1 MEKSLVT
8 QLQSFE
14 QLKDVPSD
22 QLQWLIDH
30 SRHYTIPEGDYLFK
44 SGDPIDHTHFI
55 LKGAYRILIN
65 TSNQQMDMGVGEE
78 GDITGYLPFSR
89 GKNSVAVG
97 LVIRDLEALS
107 FPKSLEKELI
117 AHNYELTAAL
127 VQAMTS
133 RVREFTALQ
142 KQNEKMMALGKLS
155 AGLAH
160 ELNNP
165 AAAIVRASSEL
176 RKHLQL
182 QPEAFKKVINIKMT
196 AEQIDSVNAVLF
208 NRLQTKPAPLSLM
221 ERTSC
226 EDEILDWL
234 DENDIAHDEDTAEN
248 LVEFGFEDDD
258 FDKIMEMVP
267 KEDLGPVLKWI
278 SNNLTTERLVED
290 IQEASD
296 RISSLIGSVKSYTH
310 MDQASERHMADVH
323 QGIRNTLTMLNHK
336 IKKSKIT
343 VEFNFDE
350 SIGDIPIVVSAM
362 NQVWTNVIDNA
373 IDAMENTPNPVL
385 SISTVKDG
393 KFAKIQIIDNGPG
406 IPEEVL
412 SRIWDPFFTT
422 KEMGKGTGMGL
433 EVVQQIVSQHN
444 GKVTVQSKPGRTVFE
459 FCFPR
464 TI

>member
-1 MEKSLVT
+1 MEKSLLE

-14 QLKDVPSD
+14 QLKDVPPE

-30 SRHYTIPEGDYLFK
+30 SKHYTIPEGEYLFK
-44 SGDPIDHTHFI
+44 TGDPIDHTHFI
-55 LKGAYRILIN
+55 LKGVYRILLN
-65 TSNQQMDMGVGEE
+65 TSNQQMELGIGEE

-97 LVIRDLEALS
+97 LVNKKLELIS
-107 FPKSLEKELI
+107 FPKTLEKELI
-117 AHNYELTAAL
+117 ANNYELTAAL
-127 VQAMTS
+127 VQTMTS

-165 AAAIVRASSEL
+165 AAAIVRGSSEL

-182 QPEAFKKVINIKMT
+182 QPEAFKKVINIKMS
-196 AEQIDSVNAVLF
+196 AEQIDGVNAILF
-208 NRLQTKPAPLSLM
+208 NRLQHKPAPLSLM
-221 ERTSC
+221 ERTEC
-226 EDEILDWL
+226 EDAILDWL
-234 DENDIAHDEDTAEN
+234 DDHNIPHDEDTAEN
-248 LVEFGFEDDD
+248 MVEFGFQEED
-258 FDKIMEMVP
+258 FEKILELVP
-267 KEDLGPVLKWI
+267 EQDLGPVLKWI

-290 IQEASD
+290 IQDASD

-336 IKKSKIT
+336 IKKGNIS
-343 VEFNFDE
+343 VEFNFDD
-350 SIGDIPIVVSAM
+350 SIGNIPIVVSAM

-385 SISTVKDG
+385 QICSIKDG

-406 IPEEVL
+406 IPDDVL
-412 SRIWDPFFTT
+412 SKIWDPFFTT

-433 EVVQQIVSQHN
+433 EVVQQIVAQHN
-444 GKVTVQSKPGRTVFE
+444 GKVTVNTRPGKTVFE

-464 TI
+464 SL

>member
-1 MEKSLVT
+1 MEKTLVE

-14 QLKDVPSD
+14 QLKDVPAE

-30 SRHYTIPEGDYLFK
+30 SKHYTIPEGEYLFK

-65 TSNQQMDMGVGEE
+65 RSNQQMDLGLGEE

-107 FPKSLEKELI
+107 FPKLLEKELI
-117 AHNYELTAAL
+117 ANNYELTAAL

-165 AAAIVRASSEL
+165 AAAIVRGSSEL

-196 AEQIDSVNAVLF
+196 PEQIDGVNAILF
-208 NRLQTKPAPLSLM
+208 NRLQSKPEPLSLM
-221 ERTSC
+221 ERTAC

-234 DENDIAHDEDTAEN
+234 EDHNIPHDEDTAEN
-248 LVEFGFEDDD
+248 LVEFGFVEED
-258 FDKIMEMVP
+258 FEKILELVP
-267 KEDLGPVLKWI
+267 EQDLGPVLKWI
-278 SNNLTTERLVED
+278 SNNLTTERLVQD

-323 QGIRNTLTMLNHK
+323 QGLRNTLTMLNHK
-336 IKKSKIT
+336 IRKSNIS
-343 VEFNFDE
+343 VEFNFDD

-385 SISTVKDG
+385 QICTIKDG

-406 IPEEVL
+406 IPDDVL

-444 GKVTVQSKPGRTVFE
+444 GKVTVNSQPGKTVFE

-464 TI
+464 SL

>member
-1 MEKSLVT
+1 MEKSLVEK
-8 QLQSFE
+8 LQSFE
-14 QLKDVPSD
+14 QLKDVPPE
-22 QLQWLIDH
+22 QLQWLINH
-30 SRHYTIPEGDYLFK
+30 STHYTLPEGEYLFK
-44 SGDPIDHTHFI
+44 SGNPIDHTYFI
-55 LKGAYRILIN
+55 LQGAYRILLN
-65 TSNQQMDMGVGEE
+65 TSNQQMDLGVNEE

-89 GKNSVAVG
+89 GKNSRAFG
-97 LVIRDLEALS
+97 LVIRDLEVLT
-107 FPKSLEKELI
+107 FPKTLEKELI
-117 AHNYELTAAL
+117 ANNYELTAAL

-165 AAAIVRASSEL
+165 AAAIVRGSSEL

-196 AEQIDSVNAVLF
+196 AEQIDGVNAILF
-208 NRLQTKPAPLSLM
+208 NRLQSKPAPLSLM
-221 ERTSC
+221 ERTEC
-226 EDEILDWL
+226 EDEIIDWL
-234 DENDIAHDEDTAEN
+234 EDHNIPHDEDTAEN
-248 LVEFGFEDDD
+248 LVEFGFEEED
-258 FDKIMEMVP
+258 FDKILELVP
-267 KEDLGPVLKWI
+267 EADLGPVLKWI

-336 IKKSKIT
+336 IKKSNIT
-343 VEFNFDE
+343 VEYNLDD

-385 SISTVKDG
+385 QISTIKDG
-393 KFAKIQIIDNGPG
+393 NFAKIQIIDNGPG
-406 IPEEVL
+406 IPDDVL

-433 EVVQQIVSQHN
+433 EVVQQIVSQHY
-444 GKVTVQSKPGRTVFE
+444 GKVTVHSQPGRTLFE

>member
-1 MEKSLVT
+1 MEKSLVE

-14 QLKDVPSD
+14 QLKDVPAE

-30 SRHYTIPEGDYLFK
+30 SKHYTIPEGEYLFK

-65 TSNQQMDMGVGEE
+65 RSNQQMDLGLGEE

-117 AHNYELTAAL
+117 ANNYELTAAL

-165 AAAIVRASSEL
+165 AAAIVRGSSEL

-196 AEQIDSVNAVLF
+196 TEQIDGVNA
-208 NRLQTKPAPLSLM
+208 
-221 ERTSC
+221 
-226 EDEILDWL
+226 IL
-234 DENDIAHDEDTAEN
+234 
-248 LVEFGFEDDD
+248 
-258 FDKIMEMVP
+258 
-267 KEDLGPVLKWI
+267 
-278 SNNLTTERLVED
+278 
-290 IQEASD
+290 
-296 RISSLIGSVKSYTH
+296 
-310 MDQASERHMADVH
+310 
-323 QGIRNTLTMLNHK
+323 
-336 IKKSKIT
+336 
-343 VEFNFDE
+343 
-350 SIGDIPIVVSAM
+350 
-362 NQVWTNVIDNA
+362 
-373 IDAMENTPNPVL
+373 
-385 SISTVKDG
+385 
-393 KFAKIQIIDNGPG
+393 
-406 IPEEVL
+406 
-412 SRIWDPFFTT
+412 
-422 KEMGKGTGMGL
+422 
-433 EVVQQIVSQHN
+433 
-444 GKVTVQSKPGRTVFE
+444 
-459 FCFPR
+459 
-464 TI
+464 